1 VRTRVS
7 PTTGQWC
14 GTVTSYAASQWRA
27 GEPHGM
33 TEWKW
38 SSDIEDMGT
47 LVILRGRKLNKK

>member
-1 VRTRVS
+1 VS
-7 PTTGQWC
+7 ATTGQWC
-14 GTVTSYAASQWRA
+14 GTATSYAASQWRA

-33 TEWKW
+33 TEWNW